1 MVNSLL
7 DTVPLN
13 SVATSLQDT
22 HVPAWMESVREV
34 PKRME
39 DIASNVR
46 LMGSDFLDGCAM

>member
-7 DTVPLN
+7 DTVSLN